1 MIKPIYQTIQLL
13 RFPFSL
19 FLLPVSLFSYWLNSQ
34 TFDAKM
40 WLILAIWHILVY
52 PSSNGYNSYND
63 RDEGPIGGLEKP
75 PQPTEHLRIMANLM
89 DLSAIMLASLIDI
102 IFAGFVLMYIIASRL
117 YSYRGIRLKKYPI
130 LGYLVVVFFQ
140 GFWVFIANTFVII
153 HSFQFTQNQILAA
166 ITSSF
171 FIGTIYPLT
180 QIFQHEADAKDG
192 VKTLSIMLGIKGTFI
207 YAAILFLA
215 VNICM
220 YFILTPKEFT
230 LFSIIMLPS
239 LFYFLYWGFISFKNE
254 VHVTFRNT
262 MIMLVSA
269 AISLNLFFIL
279 LMTLT

>member
-19 FLLPVSLFSYWLNSQ
+19 FLLPVSLFSCWINAS
-34 TFDAKM
+34 TFDSKM

-75 PQPTEHLRIMANLM
+75 PQPTEYLRITANSM
-89 DLSAIMLASLIDI
+89 DFAAIMLALFMDVF
-102 IFAGFVLMYIIASRL
+102 FAGFVLMYIIASRL
-117 YSYRGIRLKKYPI
+117 YSYREVRLKKYPI

-140 GFWVFIANTFVII
+140 GFWVFMANTFAIT

-215 VNICM
+215 VNIAM
-220 YFILTPKEFT
+220 YFILTVRDFS

-239 LFYFLYWGFISFKNE
+239 MLYFLYWGFISFKNE
-254 VHVTFRNT
+254 AHVTFKNT

-269 AISLNLFFIL
+269 AISLNLFFIVL
-279 LMTLT
+279 INLT